1 MGQDPFEGGTEADQC
16 GVENG
21 ADTVAVDLRRLRPCG
36 LAGLGEKKNGSH
48 LLQAIGRARRSFQ
61 ETLGFRDTAF
71 RVTPPVP
78 NLVMVKTLAVRDRR
92 RAWFTLRM
100 TQAAIAPTLRH
111 GVLAVRHGLTQ
122 WNADSRWQGWA
133 DVPLSDV
140 GLGQAVQAA
149 VALAVL
155 VGSRAPVQ
163 VVASD
168 LQRARQT
175 AERLAAALGVDHVE
189 VRGDLRERDVGAWS
203 GLTTDEIESRWP
215 GCLDRWR
222 TGELQTTPA
231 GEHEDVLRT
240 RITRALEE
248 LTRKAAAEDS
258 IVVAVTHGGVI
269 RTLDRLYGAVP
280 QPVANVSG
288 RWFHW
293 SDDAVSLGDLVELLP
308 GEDRSSPKGTS
319 L

>member
-1 MGQDPFEGGTEADQC
+1 
-16 GVENG
+16 
-21 ADTVAVDLRRLRPCG
+21 
-36 LAGLGEKKNGSH
+36 
-48 LLQAIGRARRSFQ
+48 
-61 ETLGFRDTAF
+61 
-71 RVTPPVP
+71 
-78 NLVMVKTLAVRDRR
+78 
-92 RAWFTLRM
+92 M
-100 TQAAIAPTLRH
+100 TQATIAPMLRH

-140 GLGQAVQAA
+140 GVGQAVEAA
-149 VALAVL
+149 IALAVL
-155 VGSRAPVQ
+155 IGSRTPVQ

-189 VRGDLRERDVGAWS
+189 VRGDLRERDVGDWS
-203 GLTTDEIESRWP
+203 GLPTDEIERRWP
-215 GCLDRWR
+215 GWLDRWR
-222 TGELQTTPA
+222 TGQLQTTPA

-240 RITRALEE
+240 RITGALEE
-248 LTRKAAAEDS
+248 LTRKAAAQDS

-280 QPVANVSG
+280 QPVANMSG

-293 SDDAVSLGDLVELLP
+293 SDEAVSLGELVELLP
-308 GEDRSSPKGTS
+308 AEDRSSPKGTS